1 MQSGQFSFL
10 GDEFE
15 NLFNYSDLFL
25 PGIEKITGIFYSP
38 AEKKLKALSRKRD
51 ERVENDFRD
60 MLDNQESRIMI
71 QKFRSDGKNVLWT
84 KKDEL
89 PFDIP
94 EKIKSVTAPNI
105 FTELEN
111 VILVLRFSNDT
122 DNLHDVLIIYFN
134 QNFGNFG
141 ISRSDKL
148 LTSQNKSIIGY
159 LLYHQFKSILLMN
172 HHNMSLLKRF
182 NQGVISV
189 IRANASLK
197 DQLRQVQMN
206 YGDSMV
212 NLAQQVL
219 SELSLRQDRTFS
231 FTREALDKIREFQ
244 GNVRHLPVIIQNAVI
259 FTENL
264 MIHSGE
270 DVIKIHDF
278 SLDFES
284 YKVEAETDQVT
295 RRIDSRQSK
304 AMLLLDKLEKAS
316 MVLKSRSMPLT
327 GANVGKNFTP
337 PISPPAITDAL
348 AKNKT
353 YIRQLLV
360 RHPEKWEII
369 RKEFKPLLNILKDDN
384 IDIAQEV
391 PA

>member
-1 MQSGQFSFL
+1 MQPGQFSFL

-51 ERVENDFRD
+51 EHVESDFRD
-60 MLDNQESRIMI
+60 MLDDQESRIMI
-71 QKFRSDGKNVLWT
+71 QKFRADGKNVLWT
-84 KKDEL
+84 KKEEL
-89 PFDIP
+89 PFEIP
-94 EKIKSVTAPNI
+94 EKIKSVAAPNI
-105 FTELEN
+105 FSELEN
-111 VILVLRFSNDT
+111 VILVLRFPNEADSLYDM
-122 DNLHDVLIIYFN
+122 LIIYFN

-148 LTSQNKSIIGY
+148 LTSQNKSIIGH
-159 LLYHQFKSILLMN
+159 LLYHQFKSLLLMN
-172 HHNMSLLKRF
+172 HQNMSLLKKF
-182 NQGVISV
+182 NQGVMSV

-206 YGDSMV
+206 YGESMV
-212 NLAQQVL
+212 NLAQQIL
-219 SELSLRQDRTFS
+219 SDVSGRQDRNYS
-231 FTREALDKIREFQ
+231 FTQEALDKIRDFQ
-244 GNVRHLPVIIQNAVI
+244 GNVRHLQAIIQNAVI

-278 SLDFES
+278 SLDFDS
-284 YKVEAETDQVT
+284 YQVQSETDQVT

-316 MVLKSRSMPLT
+316 ASLKSRSIPLT

-353 YIRQLLV
+353 YIRQLLL

-369 RKEFKPLLNILKDDN
+369 RKEFKPLLNILKDDSL
-384 IDIAQEV
+384 DTAQEV
-391 PA
+391 SA